1 GWTEAVE
8 TRAIEERA
16 VESAAARV
24 VGVPVAAGIPEESS
38 GLAGQGLWVALAGR
52 GIRGLRGG
60 TIAARF
66 WPVALALIGGAR
78 FDLCGGGGLLRLVG
92 LLVRLGLVPE
102 VGLAPP
108 GGLVGI
114 GRCSADKAA
123 RHRRSWKC

>member
-52 GIRGLRGG
+52 GVRGLRGG
-60 TIAARF
+60 TISARF
-66 WPVALALIGGAR
+66 WAVALALIGGAR
-78 FDLCGGGGLLRLVG
+78 FAPCGGGCVWRVLCVLVCVG
-92 LLVRLGLVPE
+92 LL
-102 VGLAPP
+102 
-108 GGLVGI
+108 
-114 GRCSADKAA
+114 
-123 RHRRSWKC
+123 